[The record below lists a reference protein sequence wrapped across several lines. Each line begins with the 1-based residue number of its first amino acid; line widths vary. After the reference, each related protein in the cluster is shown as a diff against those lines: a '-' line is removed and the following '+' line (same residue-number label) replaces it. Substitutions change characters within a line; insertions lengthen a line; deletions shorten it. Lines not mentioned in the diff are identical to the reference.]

1 MDPYVYVR
9 IAYSVL
15 TLYMMLILLRWFGPW
30 LSLEV
35 TAGRLAWVARLTD
48 PLITRLR
55 RVLPNMGPVDF
66 GPIAALVLVWF
77 VRILSVRILNDM
89 AGRASL

>member
-1 MDPYVYVR
+1 MDLYLR
-9 IAYSVL
+9 IAHSVL

-30 LSLEV
+30 MNLEV

-55 RVLPNMGPVDF
+55 KVLPHMGPMDF
-66 GPIAALVLVWF
+66 GPLAALVLVWF
-77 VRILSVRILNDM
+77 VRILSVRILEDV
-89 AGRASL
+89 ARQASL

>member
-30 LSLEV
+30 LGLEV

-55 RVLPNMGPVDF
+55 KVLPHMGPVDF
-66 GPIAALVLVWF
+66 GPLAALVLVWF
-77 VRILSVRILNDM
+77 VRILSLRILEDM
-89 AGRASL
+89 ASQASM

>member
-1 MDPYVYVR
+1 MDLYVR

-15 TLYMMLILLRWFGPW
+15 TLYMMLILMRWIGPR
-30 LSLEV
+30 LSMDV
-35 TAGRLAWVARLTD
+35 TSGRLAWIARLTD

-55 RVLPNMGPVDF
+55 RVLPHMGPIDF

-77 VRILSVRILNDM
+77 VRILSVRFLENM
-89 AGRASL
+89 AMQATM